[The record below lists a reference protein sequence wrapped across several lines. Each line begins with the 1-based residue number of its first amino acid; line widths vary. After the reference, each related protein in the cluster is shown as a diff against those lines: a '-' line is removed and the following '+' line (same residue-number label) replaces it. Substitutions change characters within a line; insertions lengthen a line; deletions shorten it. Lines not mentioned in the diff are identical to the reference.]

1 MIAFLEGTLEIK
13 QAEFAILNVQGVG
26 YRVEISG
33 NTYEQLPEAGKGIR
47 LLIHHHI
54 TDSDQRLFGFFTGQ
68 EKLLFEK
75 LITVKG
81 IGPRLGLTIMSG
93 MESGELIEA
102 IIDEDDQALSRIPGI
117 GKKSAGRIILEL
129 KDKILEGYE
138 GKISGGTEST
148 SSLKEEAVSALEALG
163 FRKREAEK
171 VVSASVKE
179 GVSTV
184 SEIVKRS
191 LNLLNR

>member
-1 MIAFLEGTLEIK
+1 MIAFLEGILETK

-33 NTYEQLPEAGKGIR
+33 NTYEQLPGVGEEIR

-54 TDSDQRLFGFFTGQ
+54 TDNDQRLFGFFTGQ
-68 EKLLFEK
+68 EERLFEK

-102 IIDEDDQALSRIPGI
+102 ILEENDVALSRIPGI

-129 KDKILEGYE
+129 KDKILDGYE
-138 GKISGGTEST
+138 GNVSSGTAST
-148 SSLKEEAVSALEALG
+148 LKEEAISALEALG
-163 FRKREAEK
+163 FRRGEAEK
-171 VVSASVKE
+171 VVSTSAKE
-179 GVSTV
+179 GASTV
-184 SEIVKRS
+184 SEIVKRALS
-191 LNLLNR
+191 LLNK